1 MKKIISTIMVVLML
15 GFMCLGLVSCGG
27 DEVEYGP
34 YNIGIVHGGE
44 TDAAKE
50 ATVNFI
56 TALQSSV
63 GSDKLTIYILAETQE
78 MADAIKNDSG
88 NKDNSKVSVYAS
100 ADLKAGVNSWL
111 ITAEHDLDLISAT
124 TNKAVEA
131 CKVHVKSIPVVA
143 NSVAYANAEK
153 NTSIGSDGTEVVETI
168 KIPSSM
174 GIAPIDAQVSYIEE
188 LSSGSNKK
196 ISFVYD
202 SANLD
207 SSAKINAIVKEL
219 EVKGYT
225 CSEFD
230 VADLAG
236 AFANDVVYIVEDA
249 KTLSAAEAIKALNTD
264 SKTVIAS
271 SKALY
276 DACADSTLSINYSMV
291 GINAADIAFDIL
303 VNSKTYAQAKEIGDK
318 YVSIA
323 RKESK

>member
-153 NTSIGSDGTEVVETI
+153 NTSIGLFQSGI
-168 KIPSSM
+168 GLRRSSS
-174 GIAPIDAQVSYIEE
+174 V
-188 LSSGSNKK
+188 
-196 ISFVYD
+196 
-202 SANLD
+202 
-207 SSAKINAIVKEL
+207 
-219 EVKGYT
+219 
-225 CSEFD
+225 
-230 VADLAG
+230 
-236 AFANDVVYIVEDA
+236 
-249 KTLSAAEAIKALNTD
+249 
-264 SKTVIAS
+264 
-271 SKALY
+271 
-276 DACADSTLSINYSMV
+276 
-291 GINAADIAFDIL
+291 
-303 VNSKTYAQAKEIGDK
+303 
-318 YVSIA
+318 
-323 RKESK
+323 R